1 MAMLT
6 GLKYWWR
13 SGSPRFA
20 TDRHASARTRP
31 VSTYRWR
38 DKTIHYRPG
47 TSDTELIYKILL
59 KPGRK
64 AEYAFPAELDPHVVL
79 DIGANIGV
87 ASVFLA
93 HSFPRAR
100 IYAFEPAPVNVELL
114 RLNAAA
120 CPGITVLPIALGA
133 TDKEVEM
140 YFSDSLGNYGGFS
153 LSTRGSD
160 VNRKIRVRQ
169 RNVQA
174 FLDELGVD
182 QVDLIKIDTEGAEYD
197 ILTALREDVLARV
210 ACITGELHGQRDF
223 ELLAYLS
230 RWFDIG
236 AKKTLGKRLF
246 TFMAVNKKAPS
257 AGLVDARTSRQ

>member
-1 MAMLT
+1 MPGGAMTMLT

-20 TDRHASARTRP
+20 ADRHAAAQARP
-31 VSTYRWR
+31 VSTYRWH
-38 DKTIHYRPG
+38 DKAIHYRPG

-64 AEYAFPAELDPHVVL
+64 AEYAFPAQLDPRVIL

-93 HSFPRAR
+93 QSFPQAR

-120 CPGITVLPIALGA
+120 CPGVTVLPIALGA
-133 TDKEVEM
+133 VDSDVEM
-140 YFSDSLGNYGGFS
+140 YFSDSPNNYGGFS
-153 LSTRGSD
+153 LSTQGSD
-160 VNRKIRVRQ
+160 LNRKLRVSQ
-169 RNVQA
+169 RNIQA
-174 FLDELGVD
+174 VLDELAVD
-182 QVDLIKIDTEGAEYD
+182 RVDLIKIDTEGAEYD

-246 TFMAVNKKAPS
+246 TFMAVNKQAPH
-257 AGLVDARTSRQ
+257 